1 MEYRELRTLQK
12 EAQRKGN
19 TRPVFVYGTLMKG
32 QRANNLMSGSDFAGC
47 FLLKDYAMYHLGSY
61 PGIVPCAGESVM
73 GELYFVSEEMSARRD
88 CYERE
93 GDLYLRKRVTLS
105 AGELTHTAEVYVYNR
120 DVSGFEKIG
129 PVWNAENK
137 ICPDDKQNCDEAG

>member
-1 MEYRELRTLQK
+1 MDHRKMQALEQ
-12 EAQRKGN
+12 EACRKGN
-19 TRPVFVYGTLMKG
+19 SRPVFVYGTLMRG
-32 QRANNLMSGSDFAGC
+32 QRANHLMSGSDFAGC
-47 FLLKDYAMYHLGSY
+47 FCLKDYAMYHLGSY

-73 GELYFVSEEMSARRD
+73 GELYFVSEEMIARMDR
-88 CYERE
+88 YERE
-93 GDLYLRKRVTLS
+93 GDLYLRKRVALS